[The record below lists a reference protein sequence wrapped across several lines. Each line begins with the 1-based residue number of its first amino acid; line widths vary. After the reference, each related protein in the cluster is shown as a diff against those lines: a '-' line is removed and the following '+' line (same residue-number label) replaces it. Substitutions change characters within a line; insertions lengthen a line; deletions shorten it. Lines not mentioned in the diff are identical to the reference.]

1 MARGL
6 SPHFWQH
13 LYTIDPHGKRLSTL
27 IAELEASSLDPLS
40 ALLSH
45 RALNSSDHEKLRR
58 LDLKAFERV
67 LASGVR
73 VLRPHELGDPYMAAE
88 SAHPALFAWG
98 DTSVFDAPLIGIVG
112 TRGASAYGLAAAQK
126 FAEELAASGAV
137 IVSGGA
143 IGIDTA
149 AHKGALAAGGRTV
162 AVLPT
167 GVDIAYP
174 SANRQLYAEIR
185 QKGCLISQFPCGTG
199 SFKSNFLTRNSTIAA
214 LSDALLVVEAPY
226 GSGALS
232 TAREAADLNRD
243 VFVVPAN
250 ITNPGFNGS
259 HGLIRDGATLVTHP
273 QHIIEAMGLEPPTKP
288 EEDGEGAHHE
298 ILQLLSAAPLSAEKI
313 AEHLGLLP
321 ADTLAEL
328 TLLEV
333 EGKIMRSESGYAR
346 KP

>member
-45 RALNSSDHEKLRR
+45 RALNASDREKLNR
-58 LDLKAFERV
+58 LDLKAFERA
-67 LASGVR
+67 LSSGVR
-73 VLRPHELGDPYMAAE
+73 VLRSDELGEPYQGADN
-88 SAHPALFAWG
+88 AHPALFAWG
-98 DTSVFDAPLIGIVG
+98 DTSVFDAPMVGIVG
-112 TRGASAYGLAAAQK
+112 TRGASSYGLAAAQK
-126 FAEELAASGAV
+126 FAQELAACGAV

-149 AHKGALAAGGRTV
+149 AHKGALAAKGRTV

-174 SANRQLYAEIR
+174 SSNRQLYSEIR
-185 QKGCLISQFPCGTG
+185 QSGCLVSQFPCGTG
-199 SFKSNFLTRNSTIAA
+199 SFKSNFLSRNSTIAA
-214 LSDALLVVEAPY
+214 LCDALLVVEAPY
-226 GSGALS
+226 GSGALT

-243 VFVVPAN
+243 VYVVPAN

-273 QHIIEAMGLEPPTKP
+273 QHIIEEMGLKRPAVQ
-288 EEDGEGAHHE
+288 EDPADAHNE
-298 ILQLLSAAPLSAEKI
+298 ILQLLSSAPLSAEKI
-313 AEHLGLLP
+313 AEHLGLEP
-321 ADTLAEL
+321 GDTLAEL